1 MVTALYPGTF
11 DPVTNGHVDIVKRA
25 SQVFDQLVVAVYD
38 LPLKNLTFSTEERVE
53 LFREAVKNV
62 RNARVVPFSG
72 LVVQFAA
79 QVGAKVMIRGLR
91 AGRDFEDEFDMALM
105 NKHMA
110 PDIESIYMMS
120 SLAFQFLSASRVKE
134 IVQLGGDVTSFV
146 PENVVRAL
154 KARLQQTARGGR

>member
-38 LPLKNLTFSTEERVE
+38 LPLKNLTFNTEERVE
-53 LFREAVKNV
+53 LFREAVKDI

-79 QVGAKVMIRGLR
+79 KMGAKVMIRGLR

-154 KARLQQTARGGR
+154 KAKLQQPARGGR

>member
-11 DPVTNGHVDIVKRA
+11 DPVTNGHVDIVRRA

-38 LPLKNLTFSTEERVE
+38 LPLKNLTFNTEERVE
-53 LFREAVKNV
+53 LFRDAVKGI
-62 RNARVVPFSG
+62 RNARVVPFGG

-79 QVGAKVMIRGLR
+79 QMGAKVMIRGLR

-154 KARLQQTARGGR
+154 KAKLQQTARGGR

>member
-11 DPVTNGHVDIVKRA
+11 DPVTNGHVDIVRRA
-25 SQVFDQLVVAVYD
+25 SHVFEQVVVAVYD
-38 LPLKNLTFSTEERVE
+38 LPLKNLTFNTEERVE
-53 LFREAVKNV
+53 LFREAVKTI
-62 RNARVVPFSG
+62 RNAKVVPFRG
-72 LVVQFAA
+72 LVVQYAA

-154 KARLQQTARGGR
+154 KAKLQQTAREGR

>member
-11 DPVTNGHVDIVKRA
+11 DPVTYGHVDIVKRA
-25 SQVFDQLVVAVYD
+25 AQVFDQLVVAVYD
-38 LPLKNLTFSTEERVE
+38 LPLKNLTFNTEERVE
-53 LFREAVKNV
+53 LFREAVKNI

-154 KARLQQTARGGR
+154 KAKLQQTARGGR